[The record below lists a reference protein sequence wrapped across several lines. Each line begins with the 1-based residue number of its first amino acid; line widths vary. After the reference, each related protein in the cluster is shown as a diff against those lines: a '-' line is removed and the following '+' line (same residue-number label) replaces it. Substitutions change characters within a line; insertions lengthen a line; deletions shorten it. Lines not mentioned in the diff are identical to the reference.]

1 MSEKYLIFGATGSV
15 GSSLAEQLKN
25 SGNDIHLVARNESEV
40 KTIAEKLGCSYTV
53 ADVLE
58 DGFIEKVKSDIND
71 IKGIAYCVGSIDLK
85 PLRMVT
91 EADMNKCMKLN
102 LYSAIEAI
110 KGFQESLKKNKG
122 SVVLFSTVAA
132 QRGFTNHTI
141 IASAK
146 AAVEGLTVTLAAEF
160 APNIRVNCIAPS
172 LSKSKIAEPMLKNP
186 AIAEGIAKAHPLK
199 RLGEGK
205 DSAALAKFLI
215 TEESSWVTGQ
225 VIAVAVALGAQDLFK
240 NLISGILVL
249 VEKRFKI
256 GDWILVEGIIE
267 GIVEKIGFR
276 STVLRKFDK
285 SLAII
290 PNFQFAENAV
300 INISETTNW
309 RIDWAI
315 TLQYDTT
322 VDQLKKI
329 RNEIEDHINKNDD
342 FDKAV
347 GVAVRVEKFS
357 DSSIDMRVRCF
368 TTSNSFSTWL
378 EVKEKLAIEI
388 KQIVEGNKAA
398 FAFPSQSIYIEKK

>member
-25 SGNDIHLVARNESEV
+25 SGNEIHLVARNENEV
-40 KTIAEKLGCSYTV
+40 KAIAEKLSCNFTV

-58 DGFIEKVKSDIND
+58 DGFIEKVKADIDN

-215 TEESSWVTGQ
+215 TEESSWITGQ
-225 VIAVAVALGAQDLFK
+225 IIAVDG
-240 NLISGILVL
+240 G
-249 VEKRFKI
+249 
-256 GDWILVEGIIE
+256 
-267 GIVEKIGFR
+267 R
-276 STVLRKFDK
+276 S
-285 SLAII
+285 
-290 PNFQFAENAV
+290 
-300 INISETTNW
+300 
-309 RIDWAI
+309 
-315 TLQYDTT
+315 
-322 VDQLKKI
+322 
-329 RNEIEDHINKNDD
+329 
-342 FDKAV
+342 
-347 GVAVRVEKFS
+347 
-357 DSSIDMRVRCF
+357 
-368 TTSNSFSTWL
+368 
-378 EVKEKLAIEI
+378 KL
-388 KQIVEGNKAA
+388 
-398 FAFPSQSIYIEKK
+398 S

>member
-40 KTIAEKLGCSYTV
+40 KVIAEKLGCSYTV

-58 DGFIEKVKSDIND
+58 DGFIEKVKSDVNE

-172 LSKSKIAEPMLKNP
+172 LSKSKIAEPMLKNQ

-199 RLGEGK
+199 RLGEGR

-215 TEESSWVTGQ
+215 TEDSSWITGQ
-225 VIAVAVALGAQDLFK
+225 VIAVDG
-240 NLISGILVL
+240 G
-249 VEKRFKI
+249 
-256 GDWILVEGIIE
+256 
-267 GIVEKIGFR
+267 R
-276 STVLRKFDK
+276 S
-285 SLAII
+285 
-290 PNFQFAENAV
+290 
-300 INISETTNW
+300 
-309 RIDWAI
+309 
-315 TLQYDTT
+315 
-322 VDQLKKI
+322 
-329 RNEIEDHINKNDD
+329 
-342 FDKAV
+342 
-347 GVAVRVEKFS
+347 
-357 DSSIDMRVRCF
+357 
-368 TTSNSFSTWL
+368 
-378 EVKEKLAIEI
+378 KL
-388 KQIVEGNKAA
+388 
-398 FAFPSQSIYIEKK
+398 S

>member
-25 SGNDIHLVARNESEV
+25 SGNNIHLVARNESEV

-53 ADVLE
+53 VDVLE

-71 IKGIAYCVGSIDLK
+71 IKGVAYCVGSIDLK

-102 LYSAIEAI
+102 LYSAIEVI

-141 IASAK
+141 IASTK

-225 VIAVAVALGAQDLFK
+225 IIAVDG
-240 NLISGILVL
+240 G
-249 VEKRFKI
+249 
-256 GDWILVEGIIE
+256 
-267 GIVEKIGFR
+267 R
-276 STVLRKFDK
+276 S
-285 SLAII
+285 
-290 PNFQFAENAV
+290 
-300 INISETTNW
+300 
-309 RIDWAI
+309 
-315 TLQYDTT
+315 
-322 VDQLKKI
+322 
-329 RNEIEDHINKNDD
+329 
-342 FDKAV
+342 
-347 GVAVRVEKFS
+347 
-357 DSSIDMRVRCF
+357 
-368 TTSNSFSTWL
+368 
-378 EVKEKLAIEI
+378 KL
-388 KQIVEGNKAA
+388 
-398 FAFPSQSIYIEKK
+398 S

>member
-1 MSEKYLIFGATGSV
+1 M

-25 SGNDIHLVARNESEV
+25 SDSDIHLVARNESEV
-40 KTIAEKLGCSYTV
+40 KAIAEKLGCSYTV

-58 DGFIEKVKSDIND
+58 DGFIEKIKSDIND

-215 TEESSWVTGQ
+215 SEESSWVTGQ
-225 VIAVAVALGAQDLFK
+225 VIAVDG
-240 NLISGILVL
+240 G
-249 VEKRFKI
+249 
-256 GDWILVEGIIE
+256 
-267 GIVEKIGFR
+267 R
-276 STVLRKFDK
+276 S
-285 SLAII
+285 
-290 PNFQFAENAV
+290 
-300 INISETTNW
+300 
-309 RIDWAI
+309 
-315 TLQYDTT
+315 
-322 VDQLKKI
+322 
-329 RNEIEDHINKNDD
+329 
-342 FDKAV
+342 
-347 GVAVRVEKFS
+347 
-357 DSSIDMRVRCF
+357 
-368 TTSNSFSTWL
+368 
-378 EVKEKLAIEI
+378 KL
-388 KQIVEGNKAA
+388 
-398 FAFPSQSIYIEKK
+398 S

>member
-25 SGNDIHLVARNESEV
+25 SGNNIHLVARNENEV
-40 KTIAEKLGCSYTV
+40 KAIAEKLGCSYTV

-91 EADMNKCMKLN
+91 ETDMNKCMKLN
-102 LYSAIEAI
+102 LYSAIEVI

-215 TEESSWVTGQ
+215 TEDSSWVTGQ
-225 VIAVAVALGAQDLFK
+225 VIAVDG
-240 NLISGILVL
+240 G
-249 VEKRFKI
+249 
-256 GDWILVEGIIE
+256 
-267 GIVEKIGFR
+267 R
-276 STVLRKFDK
+276 S
-285 SLAII
+285 
-290 PNFQFAENAV
+290 
-300 INISETTNW
+300 
-309 RIDWAI
+309 
-315 TLQYDTT
+315 
-322 VDQLKKI
+322 
-329 RNEIEDHINKNDD
+329 
-342 FDKAV
+342 
-347 GVAVRVEKFS
+347 
-357 DSSIDMRVRCF
+357 
-368 TTSNSFSTWL
+368 
-378 EVKEKLAIEI
+378 KL
-388 KQIVEGNKAA
+388 
-398 FAFPSQSIYIEKK
+398 S

>member
-15 GSSLAEQLKN
+15 GSSLAEQLKK

-40 KTIAEKLGCSYTV
+40 KTIAEKLNCSYTV

-58 DGFIEKVKSDIND
+58 DGFIEIVKSDIDD

-186 AIAEGIAKAHPLK
+186 VIAEGIAKAHPLK

-225 VIAVAVALGAQDLFK
+225 IIAVDG
-240 NLISGILVL
+240 G
-249 VEKRFKI
+249 
-256 GDWILVEGIIE
+256 
-267 GIVEKIGFR
+267 R
-276 STVLRKFDK
+276 S
-285 SLAII
+285 
-290 PNFQFAENAV
+290 
-300 INISETTNW
+300 
-309 RIDWAI
+309 
-315 TLQYDTT
+315 
-322 VDQLKKI
+322 
-329 RNEIEDHINKNDD
+329 
-342 FDKAV
+342 
-347 GVAVRVEKFS
+347 
-357 DSSIDMRVRCF
+357 
-368 TTSNSFSTWL
+368 
-378 EVKEKLAIEI
+378 KL
-388 KQIVEGNKAA
+388 
-398 FAFPSQSIYIEKK
+398 S

>member
-40 KTIAEKLGCSYTV
+40 KAIAEKLDCSYTV

-215 TEESSWVTGQ
+215 TEDSSWVTGQ
-225 VIAVAVALGAQDLFK
+225 IIAVDG
-240 NLISGILVL
+240 G
-249 VEKRFKI
+249 
-256 GDWILVEGIIE
+256 
-267 GIVEKIGFR
+267 R
-276 STVLRKFDK
+276 S
-285 SLAII
+285 
-290 PNFQFAENAV
+290 
-300 INISETTNW
+300 
-309 RIDWAI
+309 
-315 TLQYDTT
+315 
-322 VDQLKKI
+322 
-329 RNEIEDHINKNDD
+329 
-342 FDKAV
+342 
-347 GVAVRVEKFS
+347 
-357 DSSIDMRVRCF
+357 
-368 TTSNSFSTWL
+368 
-378 EVKEKLAIEI
+378 KL
-388 KQIVEGNKAA
+388 
-398 FAFPSQSIYIEKK
+398 S